1 MLTKDTA
8 ICLRTVDYSETSQ
21 IVTLFTKRTGKIGA
35 IAKGS
40 KRKKS
45 AFDGPI
51 ETLAYGQIVFKPATA
66 TAKLAT
72 LTEFQQSP
80 VLMGLSRKLI
90 TLNAALFATELVD
103 AFTETNDPHPNLFD
117 AMLTFLTDLQ
127 QTSDTPNAIALL
139 IVFQLA
145 LLNDIGEK
153 PVLKKCVNCKT
164 ALTSKWGKFYFSS
177 IANGLICPDC
187 ELSFPDKTPLT
198 QQAAHCFYD
207 LNKLADA
214 AEPTINELENTI
226 IAHLT
231 QLMHRQPKLAK
242 YFIKH

>member
-8 ICLRTVDYSETSQ
+8 ICLRSVDYSETSQ
-21 IVTLFTKRTGKIGA
+21 VVTFITKHSGKIGA
-35 IAKGS
+35 IAKGA
-40 KRKKS
+40 KRKNS
-45 AFDGPI
+45 AFDGPV

-80 VLMGLSRKLI
+80 ALMGLSRKLI
-90 TLNAALFATELVD
+90 TLNAALFAAELVD

-117 AMLTFLTDLQ
+117 AMLNFLTDVQ
-127 QTSDTPNAIALL
+127 IAPDRSGTVALL

-145 LLNDIGEK
+145 LLSDVGSK

-164 ALTSKWGKFYFSS
+164 ALSSKWGKFYFSS

-207 LNKLADA
+207 LRKLADA
-214 AEPTINELENTI
+214 TEATINELEKTI
-226 IAHLT
+226 ISHLT

-242 YFIKH
+242 YFLKH